1 MYKFMLLLGWLL
13 CSAWNVNSENV
24 PAKNWYRGYN
34 DTLCGINIDKAY
46 EFLYACKLKPRKQI
60 VIGVID
66 SGIDTTAV
74 DLATSLWINS
84 KEKVDGKDN
93 DKNGYIDDLHGW
105 NFLGNKRMVFLI

>member
-1 MYKFMLLLGWLL
+1 MREMYKFMLLLGWLL

-66 SGIDTTAV
+66 SGIDTTAQIK
-74 DLATSLWINS
+74 SS
-84 KEKVDGKDN
+84 
-93 DKNGYIDDLHGW
+93 
-105 NFLGNKRMVFLI
+105 VF